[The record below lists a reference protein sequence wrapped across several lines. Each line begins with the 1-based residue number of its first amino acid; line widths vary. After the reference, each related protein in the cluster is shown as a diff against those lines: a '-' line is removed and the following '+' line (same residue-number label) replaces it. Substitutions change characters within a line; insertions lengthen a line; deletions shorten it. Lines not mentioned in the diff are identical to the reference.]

1 MRQVIRVLLALGVAA
16 AVVPATPAE
25 TAGSSSTRCAG
36 RTATIVSDDRKVVGT
51 PGADVIVVRARRAEV
66 DAGAGDDRICVRG
79 RRGYTFIEPGAG
91 NDRIEVE
98 SRTYTYASLGAGR
111 DTYLGGAGR
120 DNVVSGVRGDVNRDR
135 IRLAGGADAASLE
148 QGADHRASVVVGGAG
163 QDHLQLLVRD
173 GALHLDAAARLAT
186 HRGGTYATWRSFEAH
201 TMFSAGAQVFTGSE
215 GDDEVHFGGSG
226 AVTAMTLGGDDAVQ
240 LSVEADVL
248 TPEVPEGARSSARTP
263 PSRVTLDLGLGRD
276 ELGLTSW
283 DALVRADLA
292 LGQVDLSSGADATG
306 SFGFAGVEDLTV
318 HAGTP
323 SRREPR
329 TRVVLIGDDQ
339 DNRLQADGC
348 HVELAGGGGDDHLRV
363 GFPPPDSFIIVGGPQ
378 PKTCRRSSDVDG
390 GTGDDM
396 LISRAMDLDLR
407 GVDVDDLGL
416 GDVVRPIEVPVRD
429 VLDGGEGTDTADGGK
444 GTDSC
449 VTEVRVDCES

>member
-1 MRQVIRVLLALGVAA
+1 MRQVTRGLLALGVVAA
-16 AVVPATPAE
+16 AVPATAAEPAG
-25 TAGSSSTRCAG
+25 AAAMRCAG

-66 DAGAGDDRICVRG
+66 DAGAGDDRICVRS

-120 DNVVSGVRGDVNRDR
+120 DNVVSGVPGDVNRDR

-148 QGADHRASVVVGGAG
+148 QGADHRGAAVVGGAG
-163 QDHLQLLVRD
+163 PDHLQLMVRG
-173 GALHLDAAARLAT
+173 GALHVDAAAQLAT
-186 HRGGTYATWRSFEAH
+186 HRGATYATWRSFEAH
-201 TMFSAGAQVFTGSE
+201 AMFSAGAQVFTGSE
-215 GDDEVHFGGSG
+215 GDDEVYLGGSG
-226 AVTAMTLGGDDAVQ
+226 AVTAMTHGGDDAVQ
-240 LSVEADVL
+240 LSVEADVP

-263 PSRVTLDLGLGRD
+263 ASRVTLDLGLGRD

-292 LGQVDLSSGADATG
+292 IGRVDLSSGADTSG

-318 HAGTP
+318 QAGTP
-323 SRREPR
+323 SRREPP

-363 GFPPPDSFIIVGGPQ
+363 GFPTPDSFVIVGGPQ

-407 GVDVDDLGL
+407 GVDVDDLVL

-429 VLDGGEGTDTADGGK
+429 VLDGGEGTDTADAGK

-449 VTEVRVDCES
+449 VAEVRVDCET